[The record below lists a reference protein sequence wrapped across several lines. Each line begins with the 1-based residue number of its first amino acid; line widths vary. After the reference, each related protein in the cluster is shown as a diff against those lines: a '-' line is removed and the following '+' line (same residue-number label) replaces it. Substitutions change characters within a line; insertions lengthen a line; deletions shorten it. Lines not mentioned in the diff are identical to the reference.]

1 MFVKSHQPLGL
12 PVTMGFSVG
21 QSFEVRRECP
31 EQYRGGGTDV
41 SDDGERSIG
50 SGTAGLSELFDGESG
65 WAAEV
70 GRWAV
75 AVWAVAVTAVAVA
88 TGSV

>member
-50 SGTAGLSELFDGESG
+50 SRAAGLSELFDGESG
-65 WAAEV
+65 WTAEV
-70 GRWAV
+70 GRWA
-75 AVWAVAVTAVAVA
+75 APVWAVAVAAGSRA
-88 TGSV
+88 AGSV